1 MKKKKLLWLM
11 PFLAAWLALLPAC
24 FKAKL
29 DPPDPGT
36 VLQEWDTLSAITQ
49 ERKHTFG
56 CLVNGK
62 VWVPHGINLMGG
74 IKNMHLDE

>member
-1 MKKKKLLWLM
+1 M

-74 IKNMHLDE
+74 NKKYAP